1 MNIIYSKLSIITV
14 AQKQKDHSNKILQKY
29 STRLSKFV
37 LPMEVTQMLYTEGVI
52 SKETF
57 DEIQSSGGSLS
68 DNPLRVLSDTVS
80 EDPNQLR
87 RFGDVLLQSE
97 VTVHIG
103 QDILKEYG
111 KRL

>member
-1 MNIIYSKLSIITV
+1 MNIIYYKLLIITV

-57 DEIQSSGGSLS
+57 DEIQSSGGLLT
-68 DNPLRVLSDTVS
+68 DDTLRAWSGTVS
-80 EDPNQLR
+80 EDPNMLR
-87 RFGDVLLQSE
+87 VFSTVLLQSKD
-97 VTVHIG
+97 TVRVG

-111 KRL
+111 KCL